1 MHGSAC
7 VVWRPGGEDAAQI
20 NWHPGV
26 VRAWAGI
33 DALGLG
39 LIAKPHACMRPRAH
53 AARPPAAPGGKPLLV
68 VAEGAVEQ
76 ELHERMLVRCMAACG
91 LARLQ
96 ARGGEGGREGCIQQL
111 AAARPLPTGDLR
123 HKVLV

>member
-1 MHGSAC
+1 M
-7 VVWRPGGEDAAQI
+7 R
-20 NWHPGV
+20 
-26 VRAWAGI
+26 RAWGSS
-33 DALGLG
+33 
-39 LIAKPHACMRPRAH
+39 PSPMHACARGRMLHAHLQRPAVE
-53 AARPPAAPGGKPLLV
+53 PLLV